1 MKKVLAIGLSIVLLL
16 SVTMVC
22 ADSNHPFYGDCWCTD
37 HLNGTL
43 PYTPGDTNRDG
54 KIDSFDALKIL
65 RYTVSRVPSST
76 PIYTSGEICP
86 SFLVMDVNNK
96 DRINADDAL
105 EVLKY
110 VVGKVDGFARQPV
123 YYQPESPTDA

>member
-1 MKKVLAIGLSIVLLL
+1 MKKYWVFCLIAVMLMFSFTAQAA
-16 SVTMVC
+16 SV
-22 ADSNHPFYGDCWCTD
+22 SEKCWCTD

-54 KIDSFDALKIL
+54 EVTSADALEIL
-65 RYTVSRVPSST
+65 RCCVSQLPDRVPL
-76 PIYTSGEICP
+76 YTSGTICP
-86 SFLVMDVNNK
+86 SILVMDVNN
-96 DRINADDAL
+96 DGFGSAEDAL

-123 YYQPESPTDA
+123 YYQPETPTDV